1 MTFQSLGLNPTAF
14 QALGLNSSAF
24 QSQGLNSTAFH
35 HWDSILHHSNS
46 RDSISPEFQSLGH
59 NSTQFSVKT
68 VSIKRGIIDIG
79 FNYKTKKLHFKKK
92 APKIEQ
98 GDIAFVDAI
107 IDKVKQPPHQRITDE
122 LSNDEVVKLCKAA
135 EHVFKQQATLIRIQ
149 PPVVAVGDIHGQFA
163 DLMRIFAKHGHPP
176 DNQYVFLGDYVDKGI
191 QSLETIVLLFYYK
204 VKYPLNFVLLRGN
217 HECVHMNKAR
227 FQEPVR
233 FKSSAC
239 STGLIAWMTYV
250 ALIGKRILCMHGGIS
265 DKISSLEQLSK
276 LMRPLQQPPDE
287 TLEVDLLWSDPDEN
301 VQYEQ
306 PNDRGAG
313 VAFGEELI
321 HDVCSLLGLKYIIR
335 AHERLRGGFEYFA
348 GRKMITVYSAPRYTN
363 WPDAGATFT
372 ILPDLT
378 HKITRFQPT

>member
-1 MTFQSLGLNPTAF
+1 MLWLKK
-14 QALGLNSSAF
+14 
-24 QSQGLNSTAFH
+24 
-35 HWDSILHHSNS
+35 
-46 RDSISPEFQSLGH
+46 
-59 NSTQFSVKT
+59 TQ
-68 VSIKRGIIDIG
+68 
-79 FNYKTKKLHFKKK
+79 
-92 APKIEQ
+92 KIEQ

-107 IDKVKQPPHQRITDE
+107 IDKVKQPPDELIT
-122 LSNDEVVKLCKAA
+122 LSNDEVVKLCEAA

-149 PPVVAVGDIHGQFA
+149 PPVVVVGDIHGQFA

-176 DNQYVFLGDYVDKGI
+176 DNQYVFLGDYVDKGA
-191 QSLETIVLLFYYK
+191 QSLEKIVLLFCYK
-204 VKYPLNFVLLRGN
+204 LWFLR
-217 HECVHMNKAR
+217 EIISR
-227 FQEPVR
+227 FQGAGALQIFNLFNR
-233 FKSSAC
+233 
-239 STGLIAWMTYV
+239 TYAWMTYV

-276 LMRPLQQPPDE
+276 LMRPLQQTPDE

-313 VAFGEELI
+313 VAFGEELV

-335 AHERLRGGFEYFA
+335 AHERVRGGFEYFA

-363 WPDAGATFT
+363 WPDAGATLT

>member
-1 MTFQSLGLNPTAF
+1 MLLGRIKCDGTRKVL
-14 QALGLNSSAF
+14 LG
-24 QSQGLNSTAFH
+24 
-35 HWDSILHHSNS
+35 
-46 RDSISPEFQSLGH
+46 R
-59 NSTQFSVKT
+59 
-68 VSIKRGIIDIG
+68 
-79 FNYKTKKLHFKKK
+79 KK

-107 IDKVKQPPHQRITDE
+107 IDKVKQPPHQRITGE

-217 HECVHMNKAR
+217 HECVHMNKAVI
-227 FQEPVR
+227 P
-233 FKSSAC
+233 FKTC

-250 ALIGKRILCMHGGIS
+250 ALIGKRILWMHGGIS

-287 TLEVDLLWSDPDEN
+287 TLEVDLFWSDPDEN